1 MKGIRVQEIKT
12 MVVFAGEEG
21 TCKSLLKG
29 LQEGYYVTIPAW
41 LKSHDIGTAYAVI
54 NISFER
60 AKIVFGKCK
69 LPSFVFT
76 HLIEDN
82 SICSEL
88 WETVDCCVLYD
99 KGSNPYVKKEETSE
113 WKFES
118 GTEGRY
124 TVIGSKFQYSVSASM
139 FEAVRAMLYDRLVQ
153 IEVSEKKHGRN
164 VDADYLLDYS
174 IYRVGMTAY
183 LRRKAINNNII
194 NKINQHGSN

>member
-1 MKGIRVQEIKT
+1 MKGIRIQEIKT
-12 MVVFAGEEG
+12 MAVFTGDES

-41 LKSHDIGTAYAVI
+41 LKAHDIGTAYAVI
-54 NISFER
+54 NISFEK

-76 HLIEDN
+76 HLIGNKEM
-82 SICSEL
+82 SSEY
-88 WETVDCCVLYD
+88 WETADCCVPYN
-99 KGSNPYVKKEETSE
+99 KRNNPYVKKEETDG
-113 WKFES
+113 WKDES
-118 GTEGRY
+118 GTKDSY

-139 FEAVRAMLYDRLVQ
+139 LEAVRAMLYDRLVQ
-153 IEVSEKKHGRN
+153 IEVSEGKHGRN

-194 NKINQHGSN
+194 NNINQYGGN